1 MASRFRDRTDAG
13 QQLAGA
19 LQQFSHSANAVV
31 LGLPRGGI
39 PVAYQIAHQ
48 LGLPL
53 DVVVVRKVGAP
64 GQPELAM
71 GAVASGGARVVND
84 DAAHFA
90 DAEAV
95 FAAMAGAGASEV
107 VRREALF
114 RAGRGRSMSRIASAS
129 SSMMG
134 SRPVRPWKRPCAHC
148 GCWAQRA

>member
-1 MASRFRDRTDAG
+1 
-13 QQLAGA
+13 
-19 LQQFSHSANAVV
+19 
-31 LGLPRGGI
+31 
-39 PVAYQIAHQ
+39 
-48 LGLPL
+48 LPL

-84 DAAHFA
+84 DVLAHFA

-95 FAAMAGAGASEV
+95 FAAMAEREHLEV

-114 RAGRGRSMSRIASAS
+114 RAGEARSTSRIASAS
-129 SSMMG
+129 SSTTG
-134 SRPVRPWKRPCAHC
+134 SRPVRPWRRPCVHC